1 MHDLK
6 CLTGTH
12 PLKNTFQGQFPSL
25 FHLPSSWVFFLLFLK
40 CFHFYKRSMQ
50 IVHFV
55 QYFVVRYVIV
65 VLMSLLSLFCWNVC
79 MCLNNCCLVSDSNP
93 TWVLKLFFDFI
104 SVHRGLLKIFINYI
118 VHVLFSNY
126 KITGFFWLFLNSL
139 FRKIS

>member
-6 CLTGTH
+6 CVTGIH
-12 PLKNTFQGQFPSL
+12 PLKNTFQWQFPSL
-25 FHLPSSWVFFLLFLK
+25 TSSIFMGFFLLFLK

-93 TWVLKLFFDFI
+93 SWVLKLFFDFI

-126 KITGFFWLFLNSL
+126 KNHSIFLVI
-139 FRKIS
+139 FKFCV

>member
-6 CLTGTH
+6 CVTGIH

-25 FHLPSSWVFFLLFLK
+25 FHLPSSWGFFLLFLK

-93 TWVLKLFFDFI
+93 SWVLKLFFDFI

-126 KITGFFWLFLNSL
+126 KITGFFLVIFK
-139 FRKIS
+139 FCV

>member
-6 CLTGTH
+6 CLTGIHT
-12 PLKNTFQGQFPSL
+12 LKKHISRTISIFI
-25 FHLPSSWVFFLLFLK
+25 PSSIFMVFFLLFLK

-93 TWVLKLFFDFI
+93 SWVLKLFFDFI

-126 KITGFFWLFLNSL
+126 KITGVFLVI
-139 FRKIS
+139 FKFCV

>member
-1 MHDLK
+1 MSDRNSYFK
-6 CLTGTH
+6 KTH
-12 PLKNTFQGQFPSL
+12 FKDNFRLYSI
-25 FHLPSSWVFFLLFLK
+25 FHLHGFFFLLFLK
-40 CFHFYKRSMQ
+40 CFHFYKRSME

-93 TWVLKLFFDFI
+93 SWVLKLFFDFI

-126 KITGFFWLFLNSL
+126 KNHSIFLVI
-139 FRKIS
+139 FKFCV